1 MQSISNAD
9 ILDMLLFVEE
19 RINTTIERCGSVI
32 SVNDFLASPD
42 KMDIF
47 DATCMRL
54 QTIGE
59 TVKNIDNL
67 TNHELLINYAGTP
80 WRSIIGLRNI
90 ISHEY
95 LSIDPEE
102 IFKINTWREDKFER
116 SVANGTETVFV
127 TLRFCVVRKQLKATL
142 KPNAAGVQLPPHYY
156 RNG

>member
-59 TVKNIDNL
+59 TVKNID
-67 TNHELLINYAGTP
+67 YAGTP

-102 IFKINTWREDKFER
+102 IFKIVKVHLPGLLLAIQQIRNDI
-116 SVANGTETVFV
+116 
-127 TLRFCVVRKQLKATL
+127 
-142 KPNAAGVQLPPHYY
+142 AASI
-156 RNG
+156 

>member
-1 MQSISNAD
+1 MLSISNAD

-67 TNHELLINYAGTP
+67 TFIMQTVVFRYHSHPLCKLLI
-80 WRSIIGLRNI
+80 
-90 ISHEY
+90 EM
-95 LSIDPEE
+95 
-102 IFKINTWREDKFER
+102 
-116 SVANGTETVFV
+116 
-127 TLRFCVVRKQLKATL
+127 
-142 KPNAAGVQLPPHYY
+142 
-156 RNG
+156 

>member
-1 MQSISNAD
+1 MQSISKVE
-9 ILDMLLFVEE
+9 IIDMVLFVEE
-19 RINTTIERCGSVI
+19 RINTTIERCERVN

-59 TVKNIDNL
+59 TIKTIDNL
-67 TNHELLINYAGTP
+67 TNHELLRNYTDTP

-95 LSIDPEE
+95 LSIDPGE
-102 IFKINTWREDKFER
+102 IYNIVK
-116 SVANGTETVFV
+116 VH
-127 TLRFCVVRKQLKATL
+127 
-142 KPNAAGVQLPPHYY
+142 LPKLLLVILQIKKDVIDCA
-156 RNG
+156 

>member
-19 RINTTIERCGSVI
+19 RINTTIERCSSVI

-59 TVKNIDNL
+59 TIKNIDNL
-67 TNHELLINYAGTP
+67 TNHELNKLCRY
-80 WRSIIGLRNI
+80 SVE
-90 ISHEY
+90 EY
-95 LSIDPEE
+95 NWTAQYHFS
-102 IFKINTWREDKFER
+102 
-116 SVANGTETVFV
+116 
-127 TLRFCVVRKQLKATL
+127 
-142 KPNAAGVQLPPHYY
+142 
-156 RNG
+156 

>member
-95 LSIDPEE
+95 LSVDPEIITDIVKHNLSPLLVVLYRIQDDLNAGKHDA
-102 IFKINTWREDKFER
+102 IF
-116 SVANGTETVFV
+116 G
-127 TLRFCVVRKQLKATL
+127 
-142 KPNAAGVQLPPHYY
+142 
-156 RNG
+156 

>member
-1 MQSISNAD
+1 
-9 ILDMLLFVEE
+9 MLLFVEE

-102 IFKINTWREDKFER
+102 IFKIVKVHLPGLLLAYETF
-116 SVANGTETVFV
+116 VAFLFFIMQTVVFRCHSHPLC
-127 TLRFCVVRKQLKATL
+127 TLLIEM
-142 KPNAAGVQLPPHYY
+142 
-156 RNG
+156 

>member
-19 RINTTIERCGSVI
+19 RINATIERCGSVI

-102 IFKINTWREDKFER
+102 IFKIVKVHLPGLLLAIQQIRNDI
-116 SVANGTETVFV
+116 
-127 TLRFCVVRKQLKATL
+127 
-142 KPNAAGVQLPPHYY
+142 AASI
-156 RNG
+156 

>member
-80 WRSIIGLRNI
+80 WRSIIDCAILFLMNI
-90 ISHEY
+90 Y
-95 LSIDPEE
+95 LLTP
-102 IFKINTWREDKFER
+102 KKF
-116 SVANGTETVFV
+116 
-127 TLRFCVVRKQLKATL
+127 LK
-142 KPNAAGVQLPPHYY
+142 
-156 RNG
+156 

>member
-1 MQSISNAD
+1 
-9 ILDMLLFVEE
+9 MLLFVEE

-67 TNHELLINYAGTP
+67 TFICLLYTSTGCSSNHYGGSL
-80 WRSIIGLRNI
+80 
-90 ISHEY
+90 
-95 LSIDPEE
+95 
-102 IFKINTWREDKFER
+102 
-116 SVANGTETVFV
+116 
-127 TLRFCVVRKQLKATL
+127 
-142 KPNAAGVQLPPHYY
+142 
-156 RNG
+156 

>member
-1 MQSISNAD
+1 
-9 ILDMLLFVEE
+9 MLLFVEE

-80 WRSIIGLRNI
+80 WRASLDCAILFLMNI
-90 ISHEY
+90 Y
-95 LSIDPEE
+95 LLTP
-102 IFKINTWREDKFER
+102 KKF
-116 SVANGTETVFV
+116 
-127 TLRFCVVRKQLKATL
+127 LK
-142 KPNAAGVQLPPHYY
+142 
-156 RNG
+156 

>member
-19 RINTTIERCGSVI
+19 RINTTIERGGSVI

-67 TNHELLINYAGTP
+67 TISDYKQIESMSDDSFYISESAEDMLLSSLNSDENSQNIDDKRKKEWKNHCHYHDDFPFRYDFIRYLTINYY
-80 WRSIIGLRNI
+80 I
-90 ISHEY
+90 ISVQRRT
-95 LSIDPEE
+95 
-102 IFKINTWREDKFER
+102 IN
-116 SVANGTETVFV
+116 
-127 TLRFCVVRKQLKATL
+127 L
-142 KPNAAGVQLPPHYY
+142 
-156 RNG
+156 

>member
-19 RINTTIERCGSVI
+19 RINTTIERCGSDI

-67 TNHELLINYAGTP
+67 TFIMQTVVFRYHSHPLCKLLI
-80 WRSIIGLRNI
+80 
-90 ISHEY
+90 EM
-95 LSIDPEE
+95 
-102 IFKINTWREDKFER
+102 
-116 SVANGTETVFV
+116 
-127 TLRFCVVRKQLKATL
+127 
-142 KPNAAGVQLPPHYY
+142 
-156 RNG
+156 

>member
-1 MQSISNAD
+1 
-9 ILDMLLFVEE
+9 
-19 RINTTIERCGSVI
+19 
-32 SVNDFLASPD
+32 
-42 KMDIF
+42 
-47 DATCMRL
+47 MRL

-102 IFKINTWREDKFER
+102 IFKIVKVHLPGLLLAIQQIRMILLLVYETF
-116 SVANGTETVFV
+116 VAFLFFIMQTVVFRCHSYP
-127 TLRFCVVRKQLKATL
+127 LCKLL
-142 KPNAAGVQLPPHYY
+142 IEM
-156 RNG
+156 

>member
-1 MQSISNAD
+1 MQFISNAD

-19 RINTTIERCGSVI
+19 RINTTIERCSSVI

-59 TVKNIDNL
+59 TIKNIDNL
-67 TNHELLINYAGTP
+67 TNHKLLINYAGTP

-102 IFKINTWREDKFER
+102 IFKIVKVHLPKLLLAIQLIRNDIA
-116 SVANGTETVFV
+116 ANI
-127 TLRFCVVRKQLKATL
+127 
-142 KPNAAGVQLPPHYY
+142 
-156 RNG
+156 

>member
-67 TNHELLINYAGTP
+67 TNHELLINYGGALLDCAILFLMNIYLLTP
-80 WRSIIGLRNI
+80 
-90 ISHEY
+90 
-95 LSIDPEE
+95 
-102 IFKINTWREDKFER
+102 KKF
-116 SVANGTETVFV
+116 
-127 TLRFCVVRKQLKATL
+127 LK
-142 KPNAAGVQLPPHYY
+142 
-156 RNG
+156 

>member
-95 LSIDPEE
+95 LSVDPE
-102 IFKINTWREDKFER
+102 IITDIVKHNL
-116 SVANGTETVFV
+116 SP
-127 TLRFCVVRKQLKATL
+127 LLVVLYRIQDDL
-142 KPNAAGVQLPPHYY
+142 NAGKHDAILG
-156 RNG
+156 